1 MPIVS
6 HIVSNDS
13 DITIMLA
20 LAALIGLFAVALFWL
35 SSFVLKLVNTAEHEG
50 YALETEKYGLTLA
63 IFILALTVADV
74 RGSIGKAGDA
84 AIAEAQQIMNL
95 DSSFAL
101 LPRQI
106 GEPLRQTTQEYVE
119 KTITHEW
126 PLLGKSTPKLSP
138 EVTAVKDR
146 LWTQVAR
153 AAADPAHAN
162 VLSLAQRALQELDLK
177 RVNRYELA
185 TSSIPNIYWVAMLG
199 SLGIAVVLTGRSG
212 FNIKKGGLV
221 FIRYFIFGLIVALVV
236 AMDQPY
242 RGETHVNPVA
252 LQEALMTLKARSAS

>member
-6 HIVSNDS
+6 HIISTDS
-13 DITIMLA
+13 DIAVMLV
-20 LAALIGLFAVALFWL
+20 LAALIGVFALVLFWL
-35 SSFVLKLVNTAEHEG
+35 SSFVVSLVDTTEHED

-95 DSSFAL
+95 DSAFAL
-101 LPRQI
+101 LPPGV

-126 PLLGKSTPKLSP
+126 PLLGKATPSLSP
-138 EVTAVKDR
+138 DVTGVKDR
-146 LWTQVAR
+146 LWRQVAR

-162 VLSLAQRALQELDLK
+162 ALSLAQRALQELDLK

-185 TSSIPNIYWVAMLG
+185 TSTIPKIYWVAMLG
-199 SLGIAVVLTGRSG
+199 SLGIAVALTGRSG
-212 FNIKKGGLV
+212 FNAKKGGLV
-221 FIRYFIFGLIVALVV
+221 FIRYFIFGLIVALTV

-252 LQEALMTLKARSAS
+252 LQEALTTLKARSPG